1 VVFIYNGI
9 LFSYKEERNFV
20 FCRKMNGAREHHLKI
35 ARFRKTRATCF
46 LSNVDRSKRYTYA
59 QNKHDHIQTHMQ
71 NMFAIAELLCGT

>member
-46 LSNVDRSKRYTYA
+46 LSYVEYKPNRNTSNIKKKGHAKGRSLTGEGR
-59 QNKHDHIQTHMQ
+59 
-71 NMFAIAELLCGT
+71 